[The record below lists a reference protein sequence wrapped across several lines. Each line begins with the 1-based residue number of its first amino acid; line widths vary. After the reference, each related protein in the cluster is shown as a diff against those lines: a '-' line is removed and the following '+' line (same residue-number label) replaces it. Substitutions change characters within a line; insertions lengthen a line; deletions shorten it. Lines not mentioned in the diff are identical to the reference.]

1 MQVSPAPNNKLHWSP
16 RGSYPKLALFGLLAL
31 MMLSVIVF
39 TELPMLR
46 ANGPGQAHLQELQPW
61 LLPHAA
67 CAMLA
72 FLLGPLQFSSRL
84 RQHIL
89 RRHRLLG
96 KAYVGAV
103 YVAALMV
110 VGMHYLEPTP
120 PPLLTLAFATAVQ
133 GIVWVLATTVAWV
146 AARQHNLAQH
156 RLWMARSYGV
166 TVSFVLARVLN
177 PLPAFKNMSLDSSG
191 ALLLF
196 LTLLAVLLP
205 ELLVNRRTSLGSRN
219 SSAA

>member
-1 MQVSPAPNNKLHWSP
+1 MHSDLPAAKLHWSP
-16 RGSYPKLALFGLLAL
+16 RGSYGKLGVFGLLAF
-31 MMLSVIVF
+31 MMLSVIIY
-39 TELPMLR
+39 TELPMLQ

-61 LLPHAA
+61 LLPHAV

-84 RQHIL
+84 RAHNL

-96 KAYVGAV
+96 KVYVGAV

-120 PPLLTLAFATAVQ
+120 LPLRTLAFATAVQ
-133 GIVWVLATTVAWV
+133 GLVWVFATTVAWL
-146 AARQHNLAQH
+146 AARGHNLAQH

-177 PLPAFKNMSLDSSG
+177 PIPAFRNMSLDSSG

-205 ELLVNRRTSLGSRN
+205 ELVLNWRTLVRRS
-219 SSAA
+219 